1 LCAQKTDST
10 QGKETYPRVK
20 TYLSFISLPV
30 RFGNNLPAS
39 IGANLQ
45 IGFTFN

>member
-1 LCAQKTDST
+1 MKKAIVCMALT
-10 QGKETYPRVK
+10 V
-20 TYLSFISLPV
+20 SLPV

-39 IGANLQ
+39 VGANLQ